1 MCLKLLVR
9 TPRGPV
15 IFTTRDLS
23 SHVTLSGIL
32 TTALL
37 LMVFMAWVLA
47 HWSYEGG
54 RACGPH

>member
-1 MCLKLLVR
+1 MCLKLLVS

-23 SHVTLSGIL
+23 SHCTLAGIL

-37 LMVFMAWVLA
+37 LMVFMAWDDA
-47 HWSYEGG
+47 AS
-54 RACGPH
+54 CPH